1 MTILL
6 TILASTLIGFCL
18 GALVENAFDLIFRV
32 DRALD
37 RLAVQWRRF
46 NEWRKG

>member
-6 TILASTLIGFCL
+6 TILASTLIGY
-18 GALVENAFDLIFRV
+18 
-32 DRALD
+32 RALD